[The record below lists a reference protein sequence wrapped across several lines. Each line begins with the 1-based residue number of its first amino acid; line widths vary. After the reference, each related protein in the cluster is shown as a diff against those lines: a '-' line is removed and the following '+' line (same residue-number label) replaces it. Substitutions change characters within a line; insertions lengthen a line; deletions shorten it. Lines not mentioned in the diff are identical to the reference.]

1 MTPNLDLLLLW
12 TCSKSCAFIPFYS
25 LLFPL
30 QSGCVWCWGE
40 GPKCASLLR
49 YQWEKGKHLSISR
62 RGCSHIFSNMILKVP
77 SRDLGG
83 GKQQFKIAKVNKTSH
98 MLSKISPKIQM
109 GILEWLKWRCFC
121 VFKLEP
127 RCKWRTREE
136 LNAGLPPT
144 AVDSFSQ
151 PQPWMSLRCINTM
164 FNEHCSSDEDRS
176 DCDHG
181 LLSMSL

>member
-30 QSGCVWCWGE
+30 QSGYVWCCGE

-83 GKQQFKIAKVNKTSH
+83 GKQQFKIAKVNKTNYI
-98 MLSKISPKIQM
+98 LSKMDALWASWIRPS
-109 GILEWLKWRCFC
+109 LKWRYFC
-121 VFKLEP
+121 VFKLDP
-127 RCKWRTREE
+127 RWKWRTREE

-151 PQPWMSLRCINTM
+151 PQPWMSLRCINAM
-164 FNEHCSSDEDRS
+164 FIGWGS
-176 DCDHG
+176 
-181 LLSMSL
+181 